1 MPKIARG
8 SHVYRRRRMPTSN
21 DIPQPEGTPSPPPG
35 AFSLTQLTSA
45 TQEVIMQA
53 GGSSTF
59 QLGQSAASLLL
70 RAPGPSVAFSDPS
83 SISPSTPSSFLASS
97 AGGSA
102 PSSVLTSVSR
112 SAKRRISSTPSVIES
127 ESSARK
133 RTRRQPISVTAQA
146 QKDGSETMKELAVYI
161 KDFLETSPQI
171 TQAASAS
178 SSDPLARAVVLL
190 SGHTTLT
197 EDDRLEIA
205 DYFARDKAQAVIF
218 ANFPETTRVA
228 WLEKTLRKL
237 KSNTSHDD
245 DIVMV

>member
-1 MPKIARG
+1 
-8 SHVYRRRRMPTSN
+8 
-21 DIPQPEGTPSPPPG
+21 
-35 AFSLTQLTSA
+35 
-45 TQEVIMQA
+45 
-53 GGSSTF
+53 
-59 QLGQSAASLLL
+59 
-70 RAPGPSVAFSDPS
+70 
-83 SISPSTPSSFLASS
+83 
-97 AGGSA
+97 
-102 PSSVLTSVSR
+102 
-112 SAKRRISSTPSVIES
+112 
-127 ESSARK
+127 
-133 RTRRQPISVTAQA
+133 
-146 QKDGSETMKELAVYI
+146 MKELAVYI

-237 KSNTSHDD
+237 KSNTSRDD